1 MRIKIKRLAKVLLCV
16 SVVLFAGSCS
26 TPKDV
31 TYFQDINESVIPV
44 TGDGMIEIEPGDRIS
59 IIVKSKDPA
68 LSELYNLT
76 VNTNRLGM
84 AAPSPEG
91 MSSYI
96 VSKDGTIDF
105 PILGTLKVAGMTR
118 SELAGF
124 ITGELRAGHVR
135 DAVVSVELLNA
146 SFSAMGELNRTGKI
160 SINKDRLTIL
170 EAISLAGDLGIQGRR
185 DNIAVIRQEADG
197 VHTYRVDLTNMRDL
211 VKSPAYFIKQ
221 DDVIYVEPNNVRK
234 RQTTVNGNNLL
245 SWGFWVSVA
254 SLLTSVAVLIVK

>member
-1 MRIKIKRLAKVLLCV
+1 MTIKIKRFARILFCTAVVLLATGCT
-16 SVVLFAGSCS
+16 

-31 TYFQDINESVIPV
+31 TYFQDVNETIVPV
-44 TGDGMIEIEPGDRIS
+44 NGDGLIKIEPGDRIS

-84 AAPSPEG
+84 ATPSPEG

-105 PILGTLKVAGMTR
+105 PVLGTLKVEGMTR
-118 SELAGF
+118 QELAGF

-146 SFSAMGELNRTGKI
+146 SFSAMGELNHTGRI
-160 SINKDRLTIL
+160 PINKDRLTVL

-185 DNIAVIRQEADG
+185 DNVTVIREEADG
-197 VHTYRVDLTNMRDL
+197 VHTYRIDLTNMRDL

-221 DDVIYVEPNNVRK
+221 DDVIYVEPNDVKK